1 MFGYVIP
8 NKNELKV
15 REFEVYNSYYCA
27 VCHSIRDRY
36 GQIPRLLLT
45 YDSVF
50 LSMLLSS
57 PDETPDNIDQF
68 RCMTHPTRIRNIST
82 STDEIDYAAD
92 MMILLG
98 YYNLRDDYED
108 EKSIIGLAGSAYLKR
123 AFKKINKKYPEKSE
137 LVGKHLKQLTEVEKK
152 GSDIFD
158 EAAEPFS
165 FLMEEIFDYESKYL
179 SEYKDEYR
187 KIGFLLGKWIYLAD
201 AFDDLEKDLKKKNY
215 NPVLRQFGYNKGEH
229 SGESIDDFKM
239 RTNERIRLNLELY
252 LANISEQAKILPL
265 KKNKEIIENIVFLG
279 LRGKTDEIL
288 KIENEAKGK

>member
-8 NKNELKV
+8 NKNELKI

-50 LSMLLSS
+50 LSMILSS
-57 PDETPDNIDQF
+57 PDEKPDDIHQF
-68 RCMTHPTRIRNIST
+68 RCMTHPTKVRNIS
-82 STDEIDYAAD
+82 SRTDEIDYAAD

-123 AFKKINKKYPEKSE
+123 AFRKIQTMYPEKTE
-137 LVGKHLKQLTEVEKK
+137 LVGKYLKQLTEVEKK

-165 FLMEEIFDYESKYL
+165 LLMEEIFDYSGDASSGY
-179 SEYKDEYR
+179 SEELR
-187 KIGFLLGKWIYLAD
+187 KIGFHLGKWIYLAD
-201 AFDDLEKDLKKKNY
+201 AFDDLEKDLKKNNY
-215 NPVLRQFGYNKGEH
+215 NPVLRQFGYAKGDFE
-229 SGESIDDFKM
+229 GETIDDFKR

-252 LANISEQAKILPL
+252 LANMGEQVKRLPL
-265 KKNKEIIENIVFLG
+265 KKNKEIIENIVYLG

-288 KIENEAKGK
+288 IEKTEKD